1 MPTVGFE
8 PMVLAG
14 ERPQTYALDREATG
28 TGNPDST
35 LHKYNISS
43 VCMMCNCFFAWITG
57 DT

>member
-1 MPTVGFE
+1 
-8 PMVLAG
+8 
-14 ERPQTYALDREATG
+14 
-28 TGNPDST
+28 